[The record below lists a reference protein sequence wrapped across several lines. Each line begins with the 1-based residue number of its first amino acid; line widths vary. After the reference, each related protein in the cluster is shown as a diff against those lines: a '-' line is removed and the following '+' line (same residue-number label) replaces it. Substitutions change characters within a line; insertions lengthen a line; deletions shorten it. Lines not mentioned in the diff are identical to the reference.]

1 MKSCLARK
9 SVSFFALSYF
19 SQKELENHRR
29 RRRQRR
35 RRRRRRR
42 RRQRRRRRGRETEE
56 TSRKKQCEA
65 LTDKKLSSSSQAVR
79 SFLTHPPFFF
89 PLCAL
94 ICART
99 RVAAR
104 ATREREREREVVM
117 NCEVTMPNYKRA
129 I

>member
-19 SQKELENHRR
+19 SQKELKNHRR
-29 RRRQRR
+29 RRRQR
-35 RRRRRRR
+35 
-42 RRQRRRRRGRETEE
+42 RRRRRGRETEE

-99 RVAAR
+99 RVAAW
-104 ATREREREREVVM
+104 ATGEREREREREVVM